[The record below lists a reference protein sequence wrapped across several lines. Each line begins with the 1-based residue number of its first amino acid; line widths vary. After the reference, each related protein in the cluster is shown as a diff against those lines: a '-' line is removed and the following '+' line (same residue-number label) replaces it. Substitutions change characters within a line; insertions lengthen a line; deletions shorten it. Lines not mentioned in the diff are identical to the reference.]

1 MNIEHRTSNV
11 EHPILYSDIRF
22 IGVGNEL
29 RQDDGVGIFIVR
41 HLGLQ
46 HLSGVKTV
54 ETRRDAAH
62 LIDLWQEAG
71 IVFVFD
77 AVYSGGTAGA
87 VCRLNA
93 VKKPLPADFFRLSTH
108 ALAIAEAVELS
119 RVLNRL
125 PVELIFYGIEGK
137 NFGRGQGLSAEC
149 RRSALKVIQR
159 VSEEIR
165 NRKTDVTP
173 IHQ

>member
-1 MNIEHRTSNV
+1 MNIEHGTSNV
-11 EHPILYSDIRF
+11 EHRILYSDIRF

-41 HLGLQ
+41 HLGLL
-46 HLSGVKTV
+46 HLPGVRTT

-62 LIDLWQEAG
+62 LMDLWQEAE

-77 AVYSGGTAGA
+77 AVYSGGPAGG
-87 VCRLNA
+87 VYRLDA

-108 ALAIAEAVELS
+108 TLAIAEAVELS

-125 PVELIFYGIEGK
+125 PAELIFYGIEGK
-137 NFGRGQGLSAEC
+137 NFGQGQGLSPAC
-149 RRSALKVIQR
+149 RQSAWRVIQR

-165 NRKTDVTP
+165 N
-173 IHQ
+173 